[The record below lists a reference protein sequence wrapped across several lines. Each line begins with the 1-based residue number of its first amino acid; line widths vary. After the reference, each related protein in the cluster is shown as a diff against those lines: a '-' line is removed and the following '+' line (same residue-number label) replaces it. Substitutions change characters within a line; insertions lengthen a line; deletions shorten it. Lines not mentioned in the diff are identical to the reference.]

1 MHPKNDPTNLVDEWP
16 LPSLSLADRK
26 RIKAHLLSASAV
38 YKRGNPSDSR
48 RFVAPI
54 QQSFDGIASVLFDA
68 KILTSEVLKNQLPLL
83 LLESAIA
90 AGWLHYA
97 QPLSKISAEFFQAYP
112 DVFSA
117 EIDEWSAK
125 LLQRDAE
132 ENKSAEW
139 SPLRRDYEAFK
150 AMKTLISG
158 PRERIPEAFVRDSIA
173 RRCGI
178 KPEEVTPLQINFE
191 VAGMLRDYPAIE
203 LIPSKPATQQDS
215 MAGDKEEPGQST
227 TLEEEIKR
235 RAELLADYKK
245 ATKTPSNRKIYEAQN
260 SPIHK
265 PQFHKWVKGALL
277 SESSTAT
284 NFERFLRD
292 KKPPIPKQK

>member
-1 MHPKNDPTNLVDEWP
+1 MHPKNDPTHLVDEWP

-26 RIKAHLLSASAV
+26 RIKAHLLSASAL

-54 QQSFDGIASVLFDA
+54 QQAFDGIASVLFDA
-68 KILTSEVLKNQLPLL
+68 KILTPEVLKKQLPLL

-90 AGWLHYA
+90 AEWLHYV
-97 QPLSKISAEFFQAYP
+97 QPLSEISAEFFHAYP

-125 LLQRDAE
+125 LLERDAE

-139 SPLRRDYEAFK
+139 SPLRRDFEAFK
-150 AMKTLISG
+150 AMKKLMSG

-173 RRCGI
+173 RQYGI

-203 LIPSKPATQQDS
+203 LIPSEPASQTEDVAPIANESERQRMSATINCPNAARKMEAYLSANGIGVTQFATQAQTTDRTLRNFRKTGKVRRDILENIAKAMGIS
-215 MAGDKEEPGQST
+215 KES
-227 TLEEEIKR
+227 
-235 RAELLADYKK
+235 LLKD
-245 ATKTPSNRKIYEAQN
+245 
-260 SPIHK
+260 
-265 PQFHKWVKGALL
+265 
-277 SESSTAT
+277 
-284 NFERFLRD
+284 
-292 KKPPIPKQK
+292 